1 MTHIA
6 NALMKKML
14 PLIVEVKDSCE
25 KFLVQQ
31 ILVSIQLVFQIPI
44 YANQEVF
51 WSFPSFFFLFSVNT
65 NLTAQ
70 TTQQQNMQLN
80 YRISLKA
87 WINMPANGI
96 EIESVLLLV

>member
-44 YANQEVF
+44 YANQEMF
-51 WSFPSFFFLFSVNT
+51 WSFPSFFFFSFFPVNT

-70 TTQQQNMQLN
+70 TT
-80 YRISLKA
+80 
-87 WINMPANGI
+87 
-96 EIESVLLLV
+96 